1 MKKHTFH
8 SSPKYLGEIK
18 DLAGSV
24 DFILEVVDARAPEKT
39 RNPIIKE
46 IASSRKIILI
56 LNKADLAYSE
66 ITARWVSCYQ
76 KNGLEALSFE
86 PGKPANSI
94 INLINQIK
102 TKALKPRFKRALRIM
117 VAGTPNVGK
126 STILNSLLKRK
137 AVKTGDIAGI
147 TRGKQWIRLKPGLEL
162 LDTAGILPPF
172 ISQSNRFYVALLGIM
187 PSSQWDPY
195 EVAAWL
201 LREERP
207 HKLIR
212 DMEERYKV
220 KNLAEKNAEDILL
233 TIGAQ
238 RGTLRSGGEIDLNRV
253 TEIFLKEFR
262 GGLLG
267 RYSLEKPPETER

>member
-46 IASSRKIILI
+46 ITSPRKNIII
-56 LNKADLAYSE
+56 LNKADLADPE
-66 ITARWVSCYQ
+66 ITGRWLRYYKKTAS
-76 KNGLEALSFE
+76 EALSFE
-86 PGKPANSI
+86 PGKPAAS
-94 INLINQIK
+94 LINVVNQLK
-102 TKALKPRFKRALRIM
+102 DKGAKPRFKRALRIM
-117 VAGTPNVGK
+117 VVGTPNVGK
-126 STILNSLLKRK
+126 STILNTLLKRK

-172 ISQSNRFYVALLGIM
+172 ISQSNRLYIALLGIM
-187 PSSQWDPY
+187 PSSQWDPF
-195 EVAAWL
+195 EVAVWL
-201 LREERP
+201 LGEGRP
-207 HKLIR
+207 HKLIS
-212 DMEERYKV
+212 DMEERYKAS
-220 KNLAEKNAEDILL
+220 NLSGKNAEDILL
-233 TIGAQ
+233 AIGAQ
-238 RGTLRSGGEIDLNRV
+238 RGSLRSGGEIDLNRV

-262 GGLLG
+262 SGILG
-267 RYSLEKPPETER
+267 RYSMEEPPDK